1 MPQSPTETSPNP
13 ASHDAEQQEGNVIR
27 LIPRRR
33 PAPEKIPEPQ
43 TPVDGNDPGP
53 SAA

>member
-1 MPQSPTETSPNP
+1 MPQSPNETPPNP
-13 ASHDAEQQEGNVIR
+13 AAHDAEQKEGKVVR

-33 PAPEKIPEPQ
+33 PAPEKNPEPQ
-43 TPVDGNDPGP
+43 APGDGNDPGP